1 MKLVVSLDFSTVL
14 LGMYNFYALG
24 EPYTAMQEQQ
34 PGPTPSN
41 HAAKWRKETL
51 SSVPIG
57 VASIPRFSERL
68 NRHFCSLPYYTL
80 TKGNIGMENKKNNLS
95 RSKSWG
101 SYDNFS
107 ISMSVYPRPI
117 PCMFV
122 AVDPRHQAPGVIGA
136 VFQTPC
142 NAVRHWLLKNGM
154 ISLWVM
160 IMTHILGK
168 GNATQCIPV
177 QSPTVMYHLHSQ
189 FLVG

>member
-80 TKGNIGMENKKNNLS
+80 TKGNIGMENKK
-95 RSKSWG
+95 KQ
-101 SYDNFS
+101 F
-107 ISMSVYPRPI
+107 IQIQV
-117 PCMFV
+117 
-122 AVDPRHQAPGVIGA
+122 
-136 VFQTPC
+136 
-142 NAVRHWLLKNGM
+142 
-154 ISLWVM
+154 
-160 IMTHILGK
+160 LGK
-168 GNATQCIPV
+168 
-177 QSPTVMYHLHSQ
+177 L
-189 FLVG
+189 